1 MLPRDVYQQL
11 VQCLSLPVGAYPH
24 FDLLLKRHAG

>member
-1 MLPRDVYQQL
+1 MLPREVYQQL

-24 FDLLLKRHAG
+24 FELLLKRFPG